1 MAESGHRAMCPL
13 EQNLAAAAAS
23 FTLAMVKEHEPENI
37 GLLLCSWD
45 KYGGRVLGDIV
56 FWSRSSTRTT
66 YLSERLVATGH
77 AVVYDGRGAR
87 EDWCASRTCSN
98 VALDS

>member
-1 MAESGHRAMCPL
+1 MPESGHSAICPL

-56 FWSRSSTRTT
+56 FWSRSSTRTM

-77 AVVYDGRGAR
+77 AVICAR
-87 EDWCASRTCSN
+87 RVRAQIWHWIVRCTRPQR
-98 VALDS
+98 LP